1 MSLRLSRIVLLACML
16 ALVSLR
22 AQSPIGVA
30 PGAAAVA
37 GEKWAL
43 LVAIDGYESPEINGL
58 QFCVADARAVAETL
72 IAREDFPPGHVYL
85 MTGADTGEMRA
96 THVNVFK
103 RLDALAKKVRP
114 GDTFLFYFAG
124 HGFTREGKHFLATV
138 NADSATV
145 ETLQLTAVP
154 LEMLKAKMSKI
165 AARQTVFIL
174 DACRNDPEKGRGEGD
189 NVRTAE
195 LSVALADAARAT
207 GGGLAGSALLF
218 ACAEGERAYDW
229 PEQGHGVF
237 SYYLVEGLGGGAAE
251 PDGQLTLTGLADY
264 TQRKVQAWC
273 EERNKRQRPDLLQQ
287 GAAKIVLADKL
298 IAPITPGGTVE
309 AVDTTARLR
318 ITSEPPGA
326 KVLLDSVVQVQTT
339 PCILAIELGVART
352 KTLEVGITLTGY
364 ADEVRNVTLE
374 RGKRTELA
382 LTLREKA
389 APTPLPNPAP
399 AGGIRPPADPK
410 KKWQQTINPI
420 DGAVILWVP
429 AGEFLMGSTDADKD
443 ARTDEKPQ
451 HRVYLDGYWIY
462 QTEVTVAQY
471 RKFCQATGRQMPP
484 EPEWKWQDTHPVN
497 VSWDDAKAY
506 VDWAGASL
514 PMEAQWEKAAR
525 GSDGRIYPWGNE
537 WDGAKCVNSV
547 GGNAPGGTKPVGGMP
562 AGVSPYGCLDMAGNV
577 WEWCADWYDGSYYKN
592 TPSRNPTGP
601 ATGTTRVLRGG
612 AWFIDNPANFRA
624 AYRNYYRYFP
634 SFRSCYF
641 GFRCVLRSPGQ

>member
-1 MSLRLSRIVLLACML
+1 MSLRLSRIVLLACTL

-154 LEMLKAKMSKI
+154 LEMLKAKMAKI
-165 AARQTVFIL
+165 AARQTIFIL

-229 PEQGHGVF
+229 QEQGHGVF

-298 IAPITPGGTVE
+298 AVPATPGGTVE
-309 AVDTTARLR
+309 AVDTTARLQ
-318 ITSEPPGA
+318 IDSEPPGA

-339 PCILAIELGVART
+339 PCTLSLELGVQKT
-352 KTLEVGITLTGY
+352 KAVEIGLQLAGY
-364 ADEVRNVTLE
+364 KDAVRAVTLE
-374 RGKRTELA
+374 RGK
-382 LTLREKA
+382 LTPVSVTLEKIA
-389 APTPLPNPAP
+389 APVTPAP
-399 AGGIRPPADPK
+399 PQPGAVRVNPK
-410 KKWQQTINPI
+410 
-420 DGAVILWVP
+420 DGAAVVYVP
-429 AGEFLMGSTDADKD
+429 AGEFLMGSADADKD
-443 ARTDEKPQ
+443 VQTDEKTQ
-451 HRVYLDGYWIY
+451 HKVYLDGYWIY

-484 EPEWKWQDTHPVN
+484 EPEWKWQDTHPIVD
-497 VSWDDAKAY
+497 VTWDDAAAY
-506 VDWAGASL
+506 AAWAGAAL
-514 PMEAQWEKAAR
+514 PTEAQWEKAAR

-577 WEWCADWYDGSYYKN
+577 WEWCADWYDAGYYKN
-592 TPSRNPTGP
+592 APARNPTGP
-601 ATGTTRVLRGG
+601 ATGTMRVLRGG
-612 AWFIDNPANFRA
+612 AWRYNYPDYFRA
-624 AYRNYYRYFP
+624 AYRGGDNPTSQNYYYI
-634 SFRSCYF
+634 